1 MIDAF
6 GGSARYNVEAAV
18 MDNVAQSSSGGLR
31 NYNRGYLDAEND
43 GCQPDKLT
51 VYKVIL
57 HTFWSRDKFPKHYPD
72 WSPSAQWS
80 KVFGRCIDNYKF
92 FVFMIN
98 ILLKLD
104 GIAQFVRVDIICQ
117 NQVQSS
123 IARSVQY
130 SVKLQQMV
138 VIFF

>member
-1 MIDAF
+1 MSAATRLVADVPLKHSRFACYNTCWCVLLAVIVIDAF

-80 KVFGRCIDNYKF
+80 KVFVRSHAY
-92 FVFMIN
+92 VFI
-98 ILLKLD
+98 KH
-104 GIAQFVRVDIICQ
+104 V
-117 NQVQSS
+117 
-123 IARSVQY
+123 
-130 SVKLQQMV
+130 
-138 VIFF
+138 